1 MKLQELLEADARYSL
16 EVLTSLL
23 EPVLMV
29 IISFVVGGLI
39 ICTALPMYNQIM
51 NGL

>member
-1 MKLQELLEADARYSL
+1 
-16 EVLTSLL
+16 
-23 EPVLMV
+23 MV